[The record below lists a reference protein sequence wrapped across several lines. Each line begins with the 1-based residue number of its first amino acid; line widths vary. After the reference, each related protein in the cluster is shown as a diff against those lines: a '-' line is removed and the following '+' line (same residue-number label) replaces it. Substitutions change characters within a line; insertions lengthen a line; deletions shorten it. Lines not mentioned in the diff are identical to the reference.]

1 MRSVTGSASEA
12 KRALDLGC
20 YFSINAEMMKST
32 KHRAL
37 VASLPVERLL
47 TETDGPFVEREGKPI
62 RPSDVVDTVQEIA
75 LLRGLI
81 GEAAAAQILYNLSTL
96 LRL

>member
-81 GEAAAAQILYNLSTL
+81 GEAAAAQILNNLSTL